1 MSHSGTRLLRGS
13 GKSSVGGVPTHA
25 LGASRIVERNLR
37 LARNSWVVFLSGV
50 VEPVIYLFA
59 IDVGLGR
66 LVGDVVGP
74 DGTPV
79 SYAAFAAPALLAASA
94 MNGAVYESTFNI
106 FFKLR
111 YGKLY
116 DAMLATP
123 LTPSDVAL
131 GEIGWSQLR
140 GLAYA
145 CAFMVVMGVMGLI
158 ASPWAVLAIPA
169 AILMGFAF
177 GAVGMAV
184 VTFMRSWVDLDMVNL
199 ALLPLFL
206 FSATFYPLDVYPR
219 ALQLLTQ
226 LSPLYH
232 GVALIRGLTLGAVG
246 WGLLGHVAFLAVMAV
261 LGGVVAAR
269 RLARRLLP

>member
-1 MSHSGTRLLRGS
+1 MLTGQLIAAVTTRGS
-13 GKSSVGGVPTHA
+13 G
-25 LGASRIVERNLR
+25 ASRVIERDLLVTRNNLM
-37 LARNSWVVFLSGV
+37 VFVSGF
-50 VEPVIYLFA
+50 VEPVFYLFA

-66 LVGDVVGP
+66 LVGDVTGP
-74 DGTPV
+74 DGGPV

-94 MNGAVYESTFNI
+94 MNGAVYESTFGI
-106 FFKLR
+106 FFKMR
-111 YGKLY
+111 WGKLY

-123 LTPSDVAL
+123 LTPTDVAL

-145 CAFMVVMGVMGLI
+145 CAFMTVMVVMGLV

-184 VTFMRSWVDLDMVNL
+184 ATFMRSWVDLDMVNL

-219 ALQLLTQ
+219 SLQMLTQ

-232 GVALIRGLTLGAVG
+232 GVALIRSLTLGTIG
-246 WGLLGHVAFLAVMAV
+246 PGLLLHVAFLAAMAV
-261 LGGVVAAR
+261 VGGIVASR
-269 RLARRLLP
+269 RLHEQLLP

>member
-1 MSHSGTRLLRGS
+1 MLLTDVLASAAARSG
-13 GKSSVGGVPTHA
+13 
-25 LGASRIVERNLR
+25 GAARVIERDILVT
-37 LARNSWVVFLSGV
+37 RNSWLVFVSGF
-50 VEPVIYLFA
+50 VEPVFYLFA

-66 LVGDVVGP
+66 LVGDVTGP
-74 DGTPV
+74 DGSPV

-94 MNGAVYESTFNI
+94 MNGAVYESTFGI
-106 FFKLR
+106 FFKMKWGR
-111 YGKLY
+111 IY
-116 DAMLATP
+116 DGMLATP
-123 LTPSDVAL
+123 LTPTDVAV

-145 CAFMVVMGVMGLI
+145 FAFLTVMAVMGLI

-169 AILMGFAF
+169 AVLMGFAF

-184 VTFMRSWVDLDMVNL
+184 ATYMRSWVDLDMVNL

-232 GVALIRGLTLGAVG
+232 GVALIRGLTLGLIDWSLVVHVVF
-246 WGLLGHVAFLAVMAV
+246 LLAMAV
-261 LGGVVAAR
+261 VGGLIASR
-269 RLARRLLP
+269 RLHRQLLP